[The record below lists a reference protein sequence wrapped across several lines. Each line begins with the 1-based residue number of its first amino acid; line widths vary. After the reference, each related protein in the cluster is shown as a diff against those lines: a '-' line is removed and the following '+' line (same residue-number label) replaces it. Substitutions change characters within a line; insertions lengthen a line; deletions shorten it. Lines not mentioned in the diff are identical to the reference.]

1 MTKKYITCLGLTALS
16 VFLSSC
22 NLLTPNSQKDPD
34 LSGMIQQPIEGAKT
48 SDTYEPWVHGYRF
61 VDILNW
67 EASTDDYSEELRA
80 HVPLQERNE
89 AFAATQANP
98 LLTLDAQVYN
108 VAMGNYRAT
117 GTNSDAWNGAQYY
130 DDFSYNLFKF
140 WQYTDYIG
148 AGGRPTSGFSEEY
161 WKETDKLEYG
171 IVAIPIAATTNTA
184 HKNGVMSLGE
194 YFIPRDPQYT
204 EEWLYKDENGNFP
217 YAQKLIDIMN
227 YYGFDGYFINQE
239 GAFDSK
245 LIPVFKEM
253 IAWMTQNGCYIQWYD
268 AINPQGDVSY
278 QNELNATNSQ
288 WLTDE
293 EIGSVSN
300 SMWLNYWW
308 NRTKIENS
316 VEYAKSLSL
325 NPYTSLFL
333 GIECGMGRFVGG
345 ELYSSGVCRSEA
357 TVEYLDWVL
366 DDTGNPMMSLALWGG
381 DFTQDG
387 YAQED
392 NLRFTQGYQWAAEE
406 RERMWYTS
414 PLESVVNHA
423 TIGIDRS
430 DVDVSGEIVW
440 QGLSKYV
447 AERSAI
453 NGTVFNTNF
462 NTGHGMQYY
471 LNGEVSRDM
480 EWSNLNLQDFM
491 PTWQWW
497 IETKG
502 NALHMDWDYG
512 AKQEKI
518 LADGSSSTF
527 DFTQIG
533 AYNGGSSL
541 VIYGDLQKNI
551 SQTIH
556 LYKTDLQVTQNSS
569 ISLTYTQMAP
579 SAEESLVSL
588 MLTFKDAPDSPV
600 LLPLTNSKGNTNWAT
615 DTIDLNDFVGKEIA
629 AISIQ
634 ILASE
639 NISDYQLNLGN
650 LSLSD
655 GINHAPTAPKKF
667 VVDKVF
673 DETKEIVLKWTLEE
687 DYDKVKLYHIYAVY
701 NDGTE
706 KFVTGAYSDCM
717 YISALENYDAVVGF
731 KLCAVGAD
739 GSESTGAF
747 TALSVENSVSNIQVL
762 NQDQTLLIQWNAPT
776 SAIQYDEIEISLE
789 WWYSDREKIEPIS
802 VKKGLNQATLNV
814 GLEDGSKY
822 ILYLTLKGEEEHTIC
837 YFGQLQDH
845 YCAPYDGELRIS
857 SSGRH
862 FSLTLPEQE
871 DWYAMYVNT
880 GSEENSYGR
889 TWGDPYNIKIPL
901 NCETVTV
908 TLHDRYGNKAEAV
921 VFTLPSKK

>member
-1 MTKKYITCLGLTALS
+1 MANKSLKVLGLTALS
-16 VFLSSC
+16 IFLTSC
-22 NLLTPNSQKDPD
+22 SFFQPNNPVEPD
-34 LSGMIQQPIEGAKT
+34 HGGLVQQPLEGAV
-48 SDTYEPWVHGYRF
+48 SSETYEPWVHGYRF

-67 EASTDDYSEELRA
+67 EASSDDYSEELRA
-80 HVPLQERNE
+80 RVPLQERNE
-89 AFAATQANP
+89 AFSATQANP
-98 LLTLDAQVYN
+98 SLTLDAQVYN

-148 AGGRPTSGFSEEY
+148 AGGRPTAGFSEAY

-171 IVAIPIAATTNTA
+171 VVAIPIAATTNTA

-239 GAFDSK
+239 GGFDSK

-268 AINPQGDVSY
+268 AINPQGEVSY
-278 QNELNATNSQ
+278 QNALNESNSQ
-288 WLTDE
+288 WLIDKDL
-293 EIGSVSN
+293 GSVSN

-308 NRTKIENS
+308 NRQRIESS
-316 VEYAKSLSL
+316 VDYAKSLSL
-325 NPYTSLFL
+325 NPYTTLFL
-333 GIECGMGRFVGG
+333 GIECGMGRFQGG
-345 ELYSSGVCRSEA
+345 DLYSSGLCRSEA

-366 DDTGNPMMSLALWGG
+366 DETGNPLMSLALWGG

-414 PLESVVNHA
+414 PSESVTDH
-423 TIGIDRS
+423 TTTGIDRS

-440 QGLSKYV
+440 QGLSRYV

-497 IETKG
+497 VETTG
-502 NALHMDWDYG
+502 TALHLDWDYG
-512 AKQEKI
+512 SKQEKI
-518 LADGSSSTF
+518 LADGTASTF

-541 VIYGDLQKNI
+541 AIYGDLEKNVA
-551 SQTIH
+551 QTIH
-556 LYKTDLQVTQNSS
+556 LYKTDLKVTENSS
-569 ISLTYTQMAP
+569 ISLTYTQMYNTSSEA
-579 SAEESLVSL
+579 LVSL
-588 MLTFKDAPDSPV
+588 ALTFEDAPETPV
-600 LLPLTNSKGNTNWAT
+600 LLPLEQSTGATSWVT
-615 DTIDLNDFVGKEIA
+615 DTIHLSYFAGREIA
-629 AISIQ
+629 SIGIQ
-634 ILASE
+634 VLSSQDIL
-639 NISDYQLNLGN
+639 DYQLNLGN
-650 LSLSD
+650 LCLFD
-655 GINHAPTAPKKF
+655 GSEHTPNQPENF
-667 VVDKVF
+667 VVDKYF
-673 DETKEIVLKWTLEE
+673 DKTNEIVLKWTLDEN
-687 DYDKVKLYHIYAVY
+687 YDEVKLYHIYAVY
-701 NDGTE
+701 KDGSE
-706 KFVTGAYSDCM
+706 KFVTGAYTDCM
-717 YISALENYDAVVGF
+717 YISALEHQEDVVGF

-739 GSESTGAF
+739 GSESEGTF
-747 TALSVENSVSNIQVL
+747 TALSSPDGVSNIQVL
-762 NQDQTLLIQWNAPT
+762 NQDGKLIIQWDAPNVT
-776 SAIQYDEIEISLE
+776 YDEIEIALS
-789 WWYSDREKIEPIS
+789 WWYNDRESIENLV
-802 VKKGLNQATLNV
+802 VKKGTTQATLDI

-822 ILYLTLKGEEEHTIC
+822 ILSLTTKGENETTVC
-837 YFGQLQDH
+837 YFGQLQDY
-845 YCAPYDGELRIS
+845 YCAPYDGELRLAS
-857 SSGRH
+857 NGRR
-862 FSLTLPEQE
+862 FSLTLPSFD
-871 DWYAMYVNT
+871 DWYAIYVNN
-880 GSEENSYGR
+880 GNEETSYGR
-889 TWGDPYNIKIPL
+889 TWGKPYNIAIPL
-901 NCETVTV
+901 HCESISVT
-908 TLHDRYGNKAEAV
+908 TQDRYGNKGETV
-921 VFTLPSKK
+921 TFTLDAK